1 MSALGIE
8 IDGVPVVV
16 EPGSTLLTAVRE
28 AGISIPTLCHHDA
41 LAPYGACRLCVVEV
55 TRRERTRVV
64 TACEFGAADGD
75 VVKTDS
81 TRVLRVR
88 KVSLEL
94 LLARSPDAEGV
105 RALAREH
112 GVDEPR
118 FPGRDGPPLSRRCI
132 LCGLCVRVCDE
143 VVGQSA
149 IGHARR
155 GSSREVSA
163 PFGGPADDCIG
174 CGACAA
180 VCPTEAITVEDTAAD
195 RFLHG
200 IDTTLPL
207 ARCSTCGEAF
217 ATVKQLE
224 ILRERADLPDWVA
237 DTCPAC
243 RRRRF
248 LDEIAP

>member
-1 MSALGIE
+1 MSTIGLVV
-8 IDGVPVVV
+8 DGVPVAVA
-16 EPGSTLLTAVRE
+16 PTSTVLAAVRE
-28 AGISIPTLCHHDA
+28 AGIEIPTLCHHDA

-55 TRRERTRVV
+55 TRGERTRVV
-64 TACEFGAADGD
+64 TACEFPASDGD
-75 VVKTDS
+75 VVKTDGP
-81 TRVLRVR
+81 RVLRVR

-94 LLARSPDAEGV
+94 LLARSPDADRV
-105 RALAREH
+105 RKLAHEH
-112 GVDEPR
+112 GIGEPR
-118 FPGRDGPPLSRRCI
+118 FPVRAGPPASARCI

-163 PFGGPADDCIG
+163 PFGGPAGDCIG

-180 VCPTEAITVEDTAAD
+180 VCPTEAITVEDTATE
-195 RFLHG
+195 RVVHG
-200 IDTTLPL
+200 IATTLPL
-207 ARCSTCGEAF
+207 ARCGTCGAAF
-217 ATVKQLE
+217 ATKKQIE

-243 RRRRF
+243 RRKRF
-248 LDEIAP
+248 LAEIAP